1 MNPSPSQHWS
11 PGGTVYG
18 PLLNFQREFAIWA
31 PRMSELPYKAPPKV
45 PVLYVKTANTF
56 SPSGGTVALAP
67 GADALAVGATIGLV
81 MGEPLPGCSQ
91 PRLSALAGCVLLNDW
106 SVPHDSYFRPP
117 VKTRCADGLLGLG
130 STLAPLPE
138 ALEALKIEVRVN
150 GVWRQTVQLA
160 DLVRP
165 AAQLL
170 ADVSDFMTLQ
180 PGDVLMLG
188 NDCLEDGSRP
198 LARAG
203 DTVEIS
209 APGFKPV
216 VHTVVKTTGEPA

>member
-1 MNPSPSQHWS
+1 MTAPSTAHWL

-18 PLLNFQREFAIWA
+18 TLLNFQRENALWA
-31 PRMSELPYKAPPKV
+31 SRMNELPYKAPPKA

-56 SPSGGTVALAP
+56 SPSGAHVALPP
-67 GADALAVGATIGLV
+67 GAEALAVGATIGLV
-81 MGEPLPGCSQ
+81 MGEPLPGCCKPS
-91 PRLSALAGCVLLNDW
+91 LSALAGCVLLNDW

-130 STLAPLPE
+130 ATLAPVPA
-138 ALEALKIEVRVN
+138 ALETLQIEVRVN
-150 GVWRQTVQLA
+150 GVWRQTVHISE
-160 DLVRP
+160 LVRP

-170 ADVSDFMTLQ
+170 ADVGEFMTLQ
-180 PGDVLMLG
+180 AGDVLMLG
-188 NDCLEDGSRP
+188 TDCLEDGSRP
-198 LARAG
+198 LAKAG

-216 VHTVVKTTGEPA
+216 VHTVGAAA

>member
-1 MNPSPSQHWS
+1 MKTPLIPHWTPS
-11 PGGTVYG
+11 GTVYG
-18 PLLNFQREFAIWA
+18 TLLNFQREQTLWA
-31 PRMSELPYKAPPKV
+31 ARMNEAPYKAPPKV

-56 SPSGGTVALAP
+56 LPSGGTVALPP
-67 GADALAVGATIGLV
+67 GAEALAVGATIGLV

-91 PRLSALAGCVLLNDW
+91 PRLSALAGYVLLNDW
-106 SVPHDSYFRPP
+106 CVPHDSYFRPP

-130 STLAPLPE
+130 TTLAPEPLDL
-138 ALEALKIEVRVN
+138 ATLHIEVRIN
-150 GVWRQTVQLA
+150 GVWRQTVALA

-170 ADVSDFMTLQ
+170 ADVSEFMTLQ

-188 NDCLEDGSRP
+188 SDCLEDGSRP
-198 LARAG
+198 LAKAG
-203 DTVEIS
+203 DTVEIA

-216 VHTVVKTTGEPA
+216 IQTVGASA